1 MFVVLNTW
9 SLLGVRQISECA
21 YANCTELKV
30 GCKLPDRSEIF
41 TATEN
46 LRFILRFILAV
57 DDHEGDDA

>member
-1 MFVVLNTW
+1 M
-9 SLLGVRQISECA
+9 RQISECA